1 MKEHDCIM
9 EAAEGLRGGDF
20 FSFAR
25 AVNKSH
31 ESMRDLYNISCPEID
46 WLVKRVL
53 EFEITTSRKPTACSR
68 ITGKGFGRC
77 LYTVLKTSDVEEF
90 KKKIAE
96 YERIFGFHPVCYE
109 VKPAGGAS
117 VLIG

>member
-1 MKEHDCIM
+1 
-9 EAAEGLRGGDF
+9 
-20 FSFAR
+20 
-25 AVNKSH
+25 
-31 ESMRDLYNISCPEID
+31 MRDLYNISCPEID